1 MLCVTAGAQQ
11 PVPAMTL
18 CESDSA
24 GNVALDFAVH
34 IACAARSVVSV
45 LPVWPDNASRN
56 EEPEGSAIVVGDGT
70 LLATADHVLGP
81 ALDVFVRT
89 SDGVSMRATIV
100 MRDAATDIALLR
112 IKRPLPPVRFASSFA
127 VAHRACAIGNSF
139 GLDISVACGI
149 VSAVQVSGV
158 GFNPIE
164 DFVQTDAAVN
174 PGMSGGALVN
184 EEGALIGLLSA
195 IFTKGSD
202 SNIGVNF
209 AVSAAL
215 LQRVLD
221 DYLDD
226 GIVSHPKSAMVV
238 RPTLAV
244 TSPAFS
250 GMLVVRVKAGSIEEK
265 AGMRA
270 DDVILS
276 ANGRRLKRAGS
287 YRAAAALTGSGNRL
301 TLRVARGGDIKD
313 IAFHLE

>member
-1 MLCVTAGAQQ
+1 M
-11 PVPAMTL
+11 
-18 CESDSA
+18 
-24 GNVALDFAVH
+24 
-34 IACAARSVVSV
+34 
-45 LPVWPDNASRN
+45 
-56 EEPEGSAIVVGDGT
+56 
-70 LLATADHVLGP
+70 
-81 ALDVFVRT
+81 
-89 SDGVSMRATIV
+89 
-100 MRDAATDIALLR
+100 
-112 IKRPLPPVRFASSFA
+112 
-127 VAHRACAIGNSF
+127 
-139 GLDISVACGI
+139 
-149 VSAVQVSGV
+149 
-158 GFNPIE
+158 
-164 DFVQTDAAVN
+164 
-174 PGMSGGALVN
+174 
-184 EEGALIGLLSA
+184 IGLLSA

-238 RPTLAV
+238 RPTQAV

-270 DDVILS
+270 DDIILS